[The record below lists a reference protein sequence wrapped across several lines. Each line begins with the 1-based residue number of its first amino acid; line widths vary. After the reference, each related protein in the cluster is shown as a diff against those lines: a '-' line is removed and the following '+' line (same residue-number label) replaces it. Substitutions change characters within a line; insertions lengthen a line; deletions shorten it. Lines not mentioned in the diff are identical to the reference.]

1 MVFSSVLFLT
11 MFLPIVLG
19 IYFLAQE
26 KIRNAVL
33 LTASLIFYAW
43 GEPKAVIV
51 MVALIV
57 LSYVVGLGIEKFPK
71 YSKWILTFGI
81 LSNLSA
87 LIYYKY
93 WMFLLENINLC
104 YSPPPISVIPKIAL
118 PIGISFYVFQILSY
132 LIDVY
137 RGQVAAQR
145 NLASLAT
152 YVSLFPQLVAGPI
165 VRYETIEKDIQNR
178 SVSYEQVY
186 QGLRRFVIGLAK
198 KVLIADQMAFVADT
212 VFNSPV
218 KEIPTL
224 FAWVGALAYTLQ
236 IYYDFSGYSDMAIG
250 LGRVFNFKFLE
261 NFNYPY
267 ISKSISE
274 FWRRWHISLSTWF
287 REYVY
292 IPLGGNRRGNLHC
305 YINLFIVFLI
315 TGFWHGATWSFIVWG
330 VWNAI
335 FIIIERV
342 GRNLVHDIDARG
354 SCEQREKGP
363 TENKLQRILS
373 ILAPLRHL
381 YALLVIITGWVIFRA
396 DTLTYAWQYIK
407 TMFGGSNAP
416 LNSFYRATEFL
427 TYSNVMIF
435 IISCVLSTPLIA
447 RWYSKYE
454 GTKRDTCVMMILFVV
469 AYVFAI
475 TSTFSPF
482 IYFRF

>member
-11 MFLPIVLG
+11 MFLPLVLG

-26 KIRNAVL
+26 KMRNAVL

-71 YSKWILTFGI
+71 YSKCILTFGI

-132 LIDVY
+132 LIDLY

-178 SVSYEQVY
+178 SVRYEQVY

-274 FWRRWHISLSTWF
+274 YWRRWHISMGSWFRDYLFLPLSRALSLSKTYAALSRKIGRKRTNIFLTAVALLVTWF
-287 REYVY
+287 
-292 IPLGGNRRGNLHC
+292 I
-305 YINLFIVFLI
+305 I
-315 TGFWHGATWSFIVWG
+315 GFWHGAGWSFIVYG
-330 VWNAI
+330 LYNGFFIFVEILTGWNKESKSPFVNLI
-335 FIIIERV
+335 CHLYTILVFII
-342 GRNLVHDIDARG
+342 GF
-354 SCEQREKGP
+354 
-363 TENKLQRILS
+363 
-373 ILAPLRHL
+373 
-381 YALLVIITGWVIFRA
+381 VIFRS
-396 DTLTYAWQYIK
+396 DTLDYAWQYIK
-407 TMFGGSNAP
+407 TMFGDSNAP
-416 LNSFYRATEFL
+416 LNSFYKATEFL
-427 TYSNVMIF
+427 TYSNAMIF
-435 IISCVLSTPLIA
+435 IIGCILSTPLLA

-454 GTKRDTCVMMILFVV
+454 GTKIDAVVMLVLFIV

>member
-11 MFLPIVLG
+11 MFLPTVLG
-19 IYFLAQE
+19 LYFLAQE
-26 KIRNAVL
+26 KLRNAVL

-57 LSYVVGLGIEKFPK
+57 LSYVVGLGIERYPK
-71 YSKWILTFGI
+71 YSKCILTFGI

-178 SVSYEQVY
+178 SVRYEQVY

-287 REYVY
+287 KEYVY
-292 IPLGGNRRGNLHC
+292 IPLGGNRRGNLRC

-315 TGFWHGATWSFIVWG
+315 TGFWHGATWSFVVWG
-330 VWNAI
+330 VWNAL

-342 GRNLVHDIDARG
+342 GRNLVHGVDVKG
-354 SCEQREKGP
+354 SCGQMGKGS
-363 TENKLQRILS
+363 TENRLQRILS
-373 ILAPLRHL
+373 ILSPLQHL
-381 YALLVIITGWVIFRA
+381 YALLVIMIGWVIFRA

-407 TMFGGSNAP
+407 TMLGDSDAP
-416 LNSFYRATEFL
+416 LNSFYEATEFL
-427 TYSNVMIF
+427 TYSNALIF
-435 IISCVLSTPLIA
+435 IIGCILSTPLVT
-447 RWYSKYE
+447 RCYSKYE
-454 GTKRDTCVMMILFVV
+454 GTKRDTCIIMILFIV